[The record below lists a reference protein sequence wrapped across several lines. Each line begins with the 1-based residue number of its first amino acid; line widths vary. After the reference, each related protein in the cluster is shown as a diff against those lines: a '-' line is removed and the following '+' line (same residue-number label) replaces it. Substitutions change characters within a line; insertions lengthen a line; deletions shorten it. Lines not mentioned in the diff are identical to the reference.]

1 MGKKNRNNNTP
12 EAPAEEVLQEGT
24 EGGESLQEEVVAD
37 SQEGADNV
45 APEPGVGD
53 SDEEAPS
60 DTTAADEATP
70 GVEPDLPEPG
80 DEDEPGAD
88 PVEGEETTPEAPAPE
103 DEAPSED
110 LPEPEE
116 EPEVESFE
124 PVSKEADLTDKPV
137 SGGRP
142 TIDVLREEL
151 NGKLPPDALQ
161 AWDLKQ
167 LLEYKETGLQPAV
180 TKRGNWP
187 TDLRRG
193 RDVRAWDATVFLD
206 FLDGTINVPNSMDEE
221 EIYDEIYR
229 RYNIPSNWTIEAAV
243 TYVNG
248 GGKPAYTANNVLVDD
263 RMRDS
268 KTLSQWSF
276 LEIRTALLG
285 EIESKFSKEELV
297 GALRTRLGLQE
308 TYSAKRLLDNLN
320 ESPTEASVNN
330 ILLKSKLD
338 EFLVVMTKNPK
349 HLTDETAGTAQT
361 MLYRAIR
368 SVMQRDSQSFHEG
381 WIIILDFIN
390 ENYTKVFTE
399 EKLRKGYSQM
409 GISGGA
415 AATFEDLMT
424 LLVHTRKPASRV
436 RDAKLYNLPNILR
449 HVTSEQERTN
459 VIHFYAE

>member
-12 EAPAEEVLQEGT
+12 EAPAEEVLQEST
-24 EGGESLQEEVVAD
+24 EGEQTLQENDVAD
-37 SQEGADNV
+37 SQDGADNEAPV
-45 APEPGVGD
+45 PGDGDSNEEAPADTIAPDETAPEP
-53 SDEEAPS
+53 
-60 DTTAADEATP
+60 
-70 GVEPDLPEPG
+70 EPDVLEPG
-80 DEDEPGAD
+80 TEDVPD
-88 PVEGEETTPEAPAPE
+88 DSPTEGEEVASE
-103 DEAPSED
+103 DPLDESEDPSE
-110 LPEPEE
+110 PEPIVEP
-116 EPEVESFE
+116 EPEVE
-124 PVSKEADLTDKPV
+124 PVAPKAA
-137 SGGRP
+137 SGKTALE
-142 TIDVLREEL
+142 TIREEL
-151 NGKLPPDALQ
+151 SGKLPLDALQ

-167 LLEYKETGLQPAV
+167 LTEYKETGLQPAV

-193 RDVRAWDATVFLD
+193 RDLRAWEPSVFLD
-206 FLDGTINVPNSMDEE
+206 FIEGTINVPNSMDEE

-229 RYNIPSNWTIEAAV
+229 RYNIPSNWTIEAAT
-243 TYVNG
+243 TYISG
-248 GGKPAYTANNVLVDD
+248 GGKPAYTANNVLVQD

-268 KTLSQWSF
+268 KTLSQWTF

-297 GALRTRLGLQE
+297 GALRVRLGLQE
-308 TYSAKRLLDNLN
+308 TYSAKRLLENLN
-320 ESPTEASVNN
+320 ETPTEASVNN
-330 ILLKSKLD
+330 IMLKSKLD

-349 HLTDETAGTAQT
+349 HLTDQTAGVAQT

-381 WIIILDFIN
+381 WTIILDFIN

-399 EKLRKGYSQM
+399 EKVRKGYSQM

>member
-1 MGKKNRNNNTP
+1 MGKKNRNNNTSQ
-12 EAPAEEVLQEGT
+12 APAEEVLQEGA
-24 EGGESLQEEVVAD
+24 EGEETLQEGVEVAD
-37 SQEGADNV
+37 SQDGADNV

-60 DTTAADEATP
+60 DTAPSDEAAP
-70 GVEPDLPEPG
+70 EPEQDLPEPSAEDVSG
-80 DEDEPGAD
+80 DPAL
-88 PVEGEETTPEAPAPE
+88 EGEEAAPEAPA
-103 DEAPSED
+103 DESQDEGE
-110 LPEPEE
+110 PEPEE
-116 EPEVESFE
+116 EPVTEA
-124 PVSKEADLTDKPV
+124 PVLSGKPA
-137 SGGRP
+137 
-142 TIDVLREEL
+142 IEILREL
-151 NGKLPPDALQ
+151 LYGKLPADALQ

-167 LLEYKETGLQPAV
+167 LQEYKETGLQPAL

-193 RDVRAWDATVFLD
+193 RNVRAWDASVFLD

-243 TYVNG
+243 TYING
-248 GGKPAYTANNVLVDD
+248 GGKPAYTANNVLVED

-349 HLTDETAGTAQT
+349 HLTEQTAGAAQT

-390 ENYTKVFTE
+390 ENYNKAFTE
-399 EKLRKGYSQM
+399 EKVRKGYSQM

>member
-1 MGKKNRNNNTP
+1 MGKKNRNNNTSQ
-12 EAPAEEVLQEGT
+12 APAEEVLQEGT
-24 EGGESLQEEVVAD
+24 EGEEVLDEGVEVAD
-37 SQEGADNV
+37 SQDGADNE
-45 APEPGVGD
+45 APEVGGGD
-53 SDEEAPS
+53 SNEEAPS
-60 DTTAADEATP
+60 DTGPSDEIAP
-70 GVEPDLPEPG
+70 ESDQELPEPG
-80 DEDEPGAD
+80 AEDESGDPAPEAEEAAPEASADESADEDEP
-88 PVEGEETTPEAPAPE
+88 
-103 DEAPSED
+103 
-110 LPEPEE
+110 
-116 EPEVESFE
+116 EPEVEA
-124 PVSKEADLTDKPV
+124 PVNVVVTPEASKAVEGKTTLEL
-137 SGGRP
+137 
-142 TIDVLREEL
+142 LREEL
-151 NGKLPPDALQ
+151 NGKLPVEALQ
-161 AWDLKQ
+161 AWDAKQ
-167 LLEYKETGLQPAV
+167 LQEYKNTGLQPAL

-193 RDVRAWDATVFLD
+193 RNVRNWDASVFLD
-206 FLDGTINVPNSMDEE
+206 FIDGFINVPNSMDEE

-229 RYNIPSNWTIEAAV
+229 RYNIPANWTIEAAV
-243 TYVNG
+243 TYING
-248 GGKPAYTANNVLVDD
+248 GGKPAYTASNVLVND

-297 GALRTRLGLQE
+297 AALRTRLGLQE
-308 TYSAKRLLDNLN
+308 TYSAKRLLENLN

-349 HLTDETAGTAQT
+349 HLTEATAGAAQT

-368 SVMQRDSQSFHEG
+368 SVMQRDAQSFHEG

-390 ENYTKVFTE
+390 ENYNKAFTE
-399 EKLRKGYSQM
+399 EKVRKGYSQM

-424 LLVHTRKPASRV
+424 LLIHTRKPATRV